1 MVSVAKGI
9 EAGVPGT
16 ERWNLGTLDPTVGQ
30 EQTAFNCS
38 QF

>member
-30 EQTAFNCS
+30 
-38 QF
+38 